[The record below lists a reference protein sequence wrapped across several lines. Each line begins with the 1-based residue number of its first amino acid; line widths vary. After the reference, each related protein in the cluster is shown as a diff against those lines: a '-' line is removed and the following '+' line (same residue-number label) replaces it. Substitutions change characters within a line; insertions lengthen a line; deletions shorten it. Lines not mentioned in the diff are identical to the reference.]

1 MASQFDIGSQS
12 SSSQQTTFDSS
23 SFSEFCRFLEIVSR
37 AKGDAKK
44 KKLQKF
50 FHNWRAKCGNDFYP
64 LMRLL
69 LPHLDTERTSYGMK
83 ENILAKTYI
92 NVLGLSKDS
101 PHAERLLHWKM
112 PGSNKNK
119 TAGDFASIAF
129 EVIAPRSTVVSQGSM
144 SIDDVNQQLDTL
156 NASSGQSESR
166 IIIRHFFTKCTA
178 IEQKWII
185 RIILKELK
193 IGMSE
198 KTIFSI
204 FHPDASSLFNVCS
217 DLRKVCSEL
226 QDPFKR
232 FTDSEIS
239 IFRPFKPMLSKS
251 VAVQNILK
259 TMSGDFWIEEKID
272 ATQYTYMYGSN
283 MYEGALTK
291 HIYSCFR
298 EGVQEI
304 ILDGE
309 MITYDPAL
317 DLYQPFGSLKTVCND
332 KSDDEHKILV
342 FDIVLLNGKSLANYT
357 LEKRRGFL
365 KDLITDKPGYIQV
378 IPHKV
383 GNSMKDLTE
392 AMDDAVMRRKEGII
406 IKKPSS
412 TYILNERVD
421 DWIKIKPEYLD
432 TLGDDLD
439 LIVIGADYGQGKR
452 GSMFG
457 SFLCGLRDSKT
468 VNNEIRIL
476 SFGRFG
482 TGFTMKE
489 NEELKSLEGWEPFD
503 PNRIPDW
510 LIIGRDKPHMIIHP
524 EKSVVA
530 QVRASEIVPTN
541 DFATGFTLRFARF
554 EKLRPDKDWSSA
566 ASMQEMMHIKKETA
580 GRLQHK
586 KVTIDDLMTTSRSTK
601 RKIRAPQ
608 RVRRSTLLET
618 YTYQNVMVT
627 KYKSFTKSDLE
638 RIIKEHGGEFFQHP
652 DASPNLYIIA
662 ESLSNFRIRKL
673 AEAGQHDIVH
683 PRWIEESISAHRA
696 IPLSPRYMLFITDA
710 TSHEFST
717 RMDQFGDSYTE
728 KVDIDTLKEIFNL
741 NPVEE
746 GIHEDGKRRRLN
758 DEIESR
764 YFDDTGLPNAIFR
777 RCVVYIDYPPLRE
790 GSVIDDLWALQE
802 GCRDRLKLI
811 ELILRYQDAQVT
823 DNLYS
828 PNITHVIFDERDLSR
843 VDAIKKRYKGR
854 QNESIP
860 CSVRSSWVT
869 DSENLGALIDEK
881 G

>member
-1 MASQFDIGSQS
+1 EIFDMASQFDIGSQS
-12 SSSQQTTFDSS
+12 SSSQQPTFDSS

-37 AKGDAKK
+37 TKGDAKK

-50 FHNWRAKCGNDFYP
+50 FN
-64 LMRLL
+64 
-69 LPHLDTERTSYGMK
+69 LDTERTYRMK
-83 ENILAKTYI
+83 EHVLAKTYI

-101 PHAERLLHWKM
+101 PNAERLLHWKM

-119 TAGDFASIAF
+119 IAGDFASVAF

-156 NASSGQSESR
+156 NASSGQGESR
-166 IIIRHFFTKCTA
+166 IIIRHFFIKCTA

-193 IGMSE
+193 IGMTE
-198 KTIFSI
+198 RTVFSV

-217 DLRKVCSEL
+217 DLRKVCTEL

-251 VAVQNILK
+251 IAIQNILK
-259 TMSGDFWIEEKID
+259 TMGGNFWIEEKID
-272 ATQYTYMYGSN
+272 
-283 MYEGALTK
+283 GALTK
-291 HIYSCFR
+291 HIHSCFR

-317 DLYQPFGSLKTVCND
+317 DVYQPFGSLRTVCND
-332 KSDDEHKILV
+332 KSDNEHKSRPCFLV

-357 LEKRRGFL
+357 LEKRREFL
-365 KDLITDKPGYIQV
+365 KTLITDKPGYIQV

-383 GNSMKDLTE
+383 GKSMKDLTE
-392 AMDDAVMRRKEGII
+392 AMDDAVMQRKEGII

-412 TYILNERVD
+412 TYILNERID
-421 DWIKIKPEYLD
+421 DWIKVKPDYLD

-439 LIVIGADYGQGKR
+439 LIVIGKR

-457 SFLCGLRDSKT
+457 SFMCGLRDAKT
-468 VNNEIRIL
+468 INNEIRIL
-476 SFGRFG
+476 SFCRFG

-489 NEELKSLEGWEPFD
+489 SEELKSLEGWEPFD
-503 PNRIPDW
+503 SNRIPDW
-510 LIIGRDKPHMIIHP
+510 LIIGHDKPHLIIPP
-524 EKSVVA
+524 EKSVVV
-530 QVRASEIVPTN
+530 QVRATEIVATN
-541 DFATGFTLRFARF
+541 EFATNFTLRFPRF

-566 ASMQEMMHIKKETA
+566 ASVQGPI
-580 GRLQHK
+580 
-586 KVTIDDLMTTSRSTK
+586 IDYF
-601 RKIRAPQ
+601 Q
-608 RVRRSTLLET
+608 VRRSTLLET
-618 YTYQNVMVT
+618 YTYQSGPIEKKSKIFINMKFYVMMT

-638 RIIKEHGGEFFQHP
+638 RMIKEHGGEFFQHP

-683 PRWIEESISAHRA
+683 PRWIEESISARRA
-696 IPLSPRYMLFITDA
+696 IPLNPRFMLFITDA

-728 KVDIDTLKEIFNL
+728 KVDIDTLKELFEL
-741 NPVEE
+741 NPIEE
-746 GIHEDGKRRRLN
+746 RIHDDAKRRRLN

-764 YFDDTGLPNAIFR
+764 YFADTSLPNAIFR

-790 GSVIDDLWALQE
+790 NPVIDDLWALQE
-802 GCRDRLKLI
+802 GCRDRLNLI
-811 ELILRYQDAQVT
+811 ELSLRYQDALVT
-823 DNLYS
+823 DDLYS
-828 PNITHVIFDERDLSR
+828 SNITHVIFDERDLSR
-843 VDAIKKRYKGR
+843 VDAIKKHYQRR
-854 QNESIP
+854 QNESMP
-860 CSVRSSWVT
+860 LFVRSSWVT
-869 DSENLGALIDEK
+869 DSENLGALLDET